1 MMSSVAETATLK
13 QVSKGVN
20 SMTNTELL
28 EEWIKKS
35 GKKKKF
41 LAEKVGLSY
50 AGFRNCCINVAE
62 FTTSQVSILCEELNI
77 TRLSDKE
84 AVFYARR

>member
-1 MMSSVAETATLK
+1 
-13 QVSKGVN
+13 
-20 SMTNTELL
+20 MTNTELL
-28 EEWIKKS
+28 DEWIKKS

-62 FTTSQVSILCEELNI
+62 FTTSQVSVLCEELGINKMA
-77 TRLSDKE
+77 DKE
-84 AVFYARR
+84 AVFFARK

>member
-1 MMSSVAETATLK
+1 
-13 QVSKGVN
+13 
-20 SMTNTELL
+20 MTNTELL

-50 AGFRNCCINVAE
+50 AGFRNCCINNAE
-62 FTTSQVSILCEELNI
+62 FTASQIAILCEELGI
-77 TRLSDKE
+77 SKLTDKE
-84 AVFYARR
+84 AIFYAKK